1 MNKILALTAAA
12 LVALLCAG
20 CATQAGNDRLA
31 RHQQSQI
38 ELVRVQTETRERMAL
53 DRAQAQAQWALA
65 MAQVAQSSPDS
76 ADAIA
81 VALAVSAVKNN
92 EGDSSSPIVTLQR
105 QENGAR
111 EWAKILASPV
121 LGTLTQLGI
130 AGINAEVQKT
140 QSDNMAR
147 IQMNE
152 DTVDGQQFE
161 VLGNVATA
169 VSSFGSTAIQ
179 NAGGNT
185 TYTYT
190 ASDGTIDLSTTTTT
204 TTTTSGDTVSGDTNS
219 DSYNTQGDTNTDSQ
233 NTQGDTN
240 SDSYNTQ
247 GDTTTDSSD
256 NSDNSDSSDNSDNST
271 GGT

>member
-1 MNKILALTAAA
+1 MTKKRTVA
-12 LVALLCAG
+12 LVALVAILYTG
-20 CATQAGNDRLA
+20 CATELGNH
-31 RHQQSQI
+31 RHAEHAKAQI
-38 ELVRVQTETRERMAL
+38 ELTRVQTESRERIAL

-65 MAQVAQSSPDS
+65 MAQVAQSAPDS

-81 VALAVSAVKNN
+81 VALAVSAVKGN
-92 EGDSSSPIVTLQR
+92 ESDQSSPVVTLQR

-111 EWAKILASPV
+111 EWARILASPV

-130 AGINAEVQKT
+130 AGINADVQKT
-140 QSDNMAR
+140 QSDNMAK

-152 DTVDGQQFE
+152 DVVDGQQFE

-169 VSSFGSTAIQ
+169 VSSFGTTAIQ

-190 ASDGTIDLSTTTTT
+190 ASDEATMDLST
-204 TTTTSGDTVSGDTNS
+204 TTTTSGDTTS
-219 DSYNTQGDTNTDSQ
+219 GDTNTDSY
-233 NTQGDTN
+233 NTSGDTN
-240 SDSYNTQ
+240 ADSYNTQ

-256 NSDNSDSSDNSDNST
+256 NSDNST
-271 GGT
+271 GGP